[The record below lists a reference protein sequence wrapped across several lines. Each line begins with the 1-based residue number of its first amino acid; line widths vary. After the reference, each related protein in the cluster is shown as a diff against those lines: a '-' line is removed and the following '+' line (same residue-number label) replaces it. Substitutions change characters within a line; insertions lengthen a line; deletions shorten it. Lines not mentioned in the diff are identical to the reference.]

1 MSMSRSKSS
10 ILALAPIFIGMCAA
24 FPALAAT
31 PIDQTRSLDPRG
43 RVEIDNL
50 KGRVEVRAWDRP
62 EVKITGS
69 LGAGVEKLSVEG
81 DRGALHIE
89 VKYPNRANNTEPTV
103 LVVQVPLQ
111 ADLEISTV
119 SANIDVHGVAPREL
133 SLESVSGDIVANGA
147 PRRAAVE
154 SVSGDVVLTFN
165 SGDLMPMVKNTSNR
179 LANFTPIAIMAED
192 KQLLFI
198 GESAKYKTFDEVI
211 KAVKSGAKVVIAGSK
226 GDDVATYEKLIKE
239 LKFTEDQLA
248 FIVNDS
254 TSAAITSILGGHVDL
269 VMSKP
274 AAADQYVVAGKL
286 TPVLALSSTRFTGN
300 LRDAPRL
307 SEVGSYQDVEFPVW
321 RGVVGPKTMSPE
333 AAAFWAKS
341 LKTVAESEAWQK
353 DYIGK
358 FKLIPSFL
366 DQQAA
371 KAFMTKFEQDYL
383 KSIGK

>member
-24 FPALAAT
+24 FPALAGT
-31 PIDQTRSLDPRG
+31 PIDQTRPLDPRG

-165 SGDLMPMVKNTSNR
+165 SGDVEASAVSGDLTLNGR
-179 LANFTPIAIMAED
+179 LNGEVSVETVSGNMRVDSRGERLHRLSASTVSGDAELKAALAPDGEISMESVSGDLTLIAPRDLSA
-192 KQLLFI
+192 KVS
-198 GESAKYKTFDEVI
+198 GESFSGDLNAP
-211 KAVKSGAKVVIAGSK
+211 GAKIEREEFGPGSSFHTRY
-226 GDDVATYEKLIKE
+226 G
-239 LKFTEDQLA
+239 
-248 FIVNDS
+248 
-254 TSAAITSILGGHVDL
+254 
-269 VMSKP
+269 
-274 AAADQYVVAGKL
+274 AGKGEVRIE
-286 TPVLALSSTRFTGN
+286 TFSGDAT
-300 LRDAPRL
+300 LRL
-307 SEVGSYQDVEFPVW
+307 Q
-321 RGVVGPKTMSPE
+321 
-333 AAAFWAKS
+333 
-341 LKTVAESEAWQK
+341 
-353 DYIGK
+353 
-358 FKLIPSFL
+358 
-366 DQQAA
+366 
-371 KAFMTKFEQDYL
+371 
-383 KSIGK
+383 

>member
-31 PIDQTRSLDPRG
+31 PIDQTRPLDPRG

-147 PRRAAVE
+147 PRRASVE

-165 SGDLMPMVKNTSNR
+165 SGDVDASAVSGDLTLNGR
-179 LANFTPIAIMAED
+179 LNGEVSVETVSGNMRVDSRGERLRRLSASTVSGDAELKAALAPDGEISMESVSGDLTLIAPRDLSA
-192 KQLLFI
+192 KVS
-198 GESAKYKTFDEVI
+198 GESFSGDLRAP
-211 KAVKSGAKVVIAGSK
+211 GAKIEREEFGPGSSFHTRY
-226 GDDVATYEKLIKE
+226 G
-239 LKFTEDQLA
+239 
-248 FIVNDS
+248 
-254 TSAAITSILGGHVDL
+254 
-269 VMSKP
+269 
-274 AAADQYVVAGKL
+274 AGKGEVRIE
-286 TPVLALSSTRFTGN
+286 TFSGDAT
-300 LRDAPRL
+300 LRL
-307 SEVGSYQDVEFPVW
+307 Q
-321 RGVVGPKTMSPE
+321 
-333 AAAFWAKS
+333 
-341 LKTVAESEAWQK
+341 
-353 DYIGK
+353 
-358 FKLIPSFL
+358 
-366 DQQAA
+366 
-371 KAFMTKFEQDYL
+371 
-383 KSIGK
+383 

>member
-31 PIDQTRSLDPRG
+31 PIDQTRPRDPRG

-165 SGDLMPMVKNTSNR
+165 SGDVEASAVSGDLTLNGR
-179 LANFTPIAIMAED
+179 LNGEVSVETVSGNMRVDSRGERLRRLSASTVSGDAELKAALAPDGEISMESVSGDLTLIAPRDLSA
-192 KQLLFI
+192 KVS
-198 GESAKYKTFDEVI
+198 GESFSGDLNAP
-211 KAVKSGAKVVIAGSK
+211 GAKIEREEFGPGSSFHTRYGAGNGEVRIETFS
-226 GDDVATYEKLIKE
+226 GDAT
-239 LKFTEDQLA
+239 
-248 FIVNDS
+248 
-254 TSAAITSILGGHVDL
+254 
-269 VMSKP
+269 
-274 AAADQYVVAGKL
+274 
-286 TPVLALSSTRFTGN
+286 
-300 LRDAPRL
+300 LRL
-307 SEVGSYQDVEFPVW
+307 Q
-321 RGVVGPKTMSPE
+321 
-333 AAAFWAKS
+333 
-341 LKTVAESEAWQK
+341 
-353 DYIGK
+353 
-358 FKLIPSFL
+358 
-366 DQQAA
+366 
-371 KAFMTKFEQDYL
+371 
-383 KSIGK
+383 

>member
-31 PIDQTRSLDPRG
+31 PIDQTRPLDPRG

-89 VKYPNRANNTEPTV
+89 AKYPNRANNTEPTV

-165 SGDLMPMVKNTSNR
+165 SGDVEASAVSGDLTLNGR
-179 LANFTPIAIMAED
+179 LNGEVSVETVSGNMRVDSRGERLRRLSASTVSGDAELKAALAPDGEISMESVSGDLTLIAPRDLSA
-192 KQLLFI
+192 KVS
-198 GESAKYKTFDEVI
+198 GESFSGDLNAP
-211 KAVKSGAKVVIAGSK
+211 GAKIEREEFGPGSSFHTRY
-226 GDDVATYEKLIKE
+226 G
-239 LKFTEDQLA
+239 
-248 FIVNDS
+248 
-254 TSAAITSILGGHVDL
+254 
-269 VMSKP
+269 
-274 AAADQYVVAGKL
+274 AGKGEVRIE
-286 TPVLALSSTRFTGN
+286 TFSGDAT
-300 LRDAPRL
+300 LRL
-307 SEVGSYQDVEFPVW
+307 Q
-321 RGVVGPKTMSPE
+321 
-333 AAAFWAKS
+333 
-341 LKTVAESEAWQK
+341 
-353 DYIGK
+353 
-358 FKLIPSFL
+358 
-366 DQQAA
+366 
-371 KAFMTKFEQDYL
+371 
-383 KSIGK
+383 

>member
-31 PIDQTRSLDPRG
+31 PIDQTRPLDPRG

-165 SGDLMPMVKNTSNR
+165 SGDVEASAVSGDLTLNGR
-179 LANFTPIAIMAED
+179 LNGEVSVETVSGNMRVDRRGERLRRLSASTVSGDAELKAGLAPDGEISMESVSGDLTLIAPRDLSA
-192 KQLLFI
+192 KVS
-198 GESAKYKTFDEVI
+198 GESFSGDLNAP
-211 KAVKSGAKVVIAGSK
+211 GAKIEREEFGPGSSFHTRY
-226 GDDVATYEKLIKE
+226 G
-239 LKFTEDQLA
+239 
-248 FIVNDS
+248 
-254 TSAAITSILGGHVDL
+254 
-269 VMSKP
+269 
-274 AAADQYVVAGKL
+274 AGKGEVRIE
-286 TPVLALSSTRFTGN
+286 TFSGDAT
-300 LRDAPRL
+300 LRL
-307 SEVGSYQDVEFPVW
+307 Q
-321 RGVVGPKTMSPE
+321 
-333 AAAFWAKS
+333 
-341 LKTVAESEAWQK
+341 
-353 DYIGK
+353 
-358 FKLIPSFL
+358 
-366 DQQAA
+366 
-371 KAFMTKFEQDYL
+371 
-383 KSIGK
+383 

>member
-31 PIDQTRSLDPRG
+31 PIDQTRPLDPRG

-165 SGDLMPMVKNTSNR
+165 SGDVEASAVSGDLTLNGR
-179 LANFTPIAIMAED
+179 LNGEVSVETVSGNMRVDSRGERLRRLSASTVSGDAELKAALAPDGEISMESVSGDLTLIAPRDLSA
-192 KQLLFI
+192 KVS
-198 GESAKYKTFDEVI
+198 GESFSGDL
-211 KAVKSGAKVVIAGSK
+211 KAPGAKIEREEFGPGSSFHTRY
-226 GDDVATYEKLIKE
+226 G
-239 LKFTEDQLA
+239 
-248 FIVNDS
+248 
-254 TSAAITSILGGHVDL
+254 
-269 VMSKP
+269 
-274 AAADQYVVAGKL
+274 AGKGEVRIE
-286 TPVLALSSTRFTGN
+286 TFSGDAT
-300 LRDAPRL
+300 LRL
-307 SEVGSYQDVEFPVW
+307 Q
-321 RGVVGPKTMSPE
+321 
-333 AAAFWAKS
+333 
-341 LKTVAESEAWQK
+341 
-353 DYIGK
+353 
-358 FKLIPSFL
+358 
-366 DQQAA
+366 
-371 KAFMTKFEQDYL
+371 
-383 KSIGK
+383 

>member
-10 ILALAPIFIGMCAA
+10 ILALAPIFIGMSAA

-31 PIDQTRSLDPRG
+31 PIDQTRPLDPRG

-165 SGDLMPMVKNTSNR
+165 SGDVEASSVSGDLTLNGR
-179 LANFTPIAIMAED
+179 LNGEVSVETVSGNMRVDSRGERLRRLSASTVSGDAELKAALAPDGEISMESVSGDLTLIAPRDLSA
-192 KQLLFI
+192 KVS
-198 GESAKYKTFDEVI
+198 GESFSGDLNAP
-211 KAVKSGAKVVIAGSK
+211 GAKIEREEFGPGSSFHTRY
-226 GDDVATYEKLIKE
+226 G
-239 LKFTEDQLA
+239 
-248 FIVNDS
+248 
-254 TSAAITSILGGHVDL
+254 
-269 VMSKP
+269 
-274 AAADQYVVAGKL
+274 AGKGEVRIE
-286 TPVLALSSTRFTGN
+286 TFSGDAT
-300 LRDAPRL
+300 LRL
-307 SEVGSYQDVEFPVW
+307 Q
-321 RGVVGPKTMSPE
+321 
-333 AAAFWAKS
+333 
-341 LKTVAESEAWQK
+341 
-353 DYIGK
+353 
-358 FKLIPSFL
+358 
-366 DQQAA
+366 
-371 KAFMTKFEQDYL
+371 
-383 KSIGK
+383 